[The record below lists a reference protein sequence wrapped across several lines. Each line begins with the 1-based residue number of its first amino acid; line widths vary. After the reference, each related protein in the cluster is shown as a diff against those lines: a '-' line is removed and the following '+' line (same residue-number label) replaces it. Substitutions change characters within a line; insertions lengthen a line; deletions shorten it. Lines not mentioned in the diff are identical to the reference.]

1 MSELERE
8 RHKNVG
14 LERARDSWYQ
24 EWFRGTERI
33 AELEAEFHRWRLE
46 MMRALGMA
54 DSSPDVIL
62 TVIKMTVARAEQA
75 EAALAERDRMLRQAW
90 DQTTGTFLQDR
101 NGWTTWQHRKS
112 FDEWLA
118 DLRARA
124 EEGGE

>member
-33 AELEAEFHRWRLE
+33 AELEAKDVRQKATIE
-46 MMRALGMA
+46 AQSAIIKQA
-54 DSSPDVIL
+54 D
-62 TVIKMTVARAEQA
+62 E
-75 EAALAERDRMLRQAW
+75 ALAERDRMLKRAW
-90 DQTTGTFLQDR
+90 ENDDKGAVWGQPTSLE
-101 NGWTTWQHRKS
+101 TWLDS
-112 FDEWLA
+112 
-118 DLRARA
+118 LRVRA